1 MKQVLIAM
9 TLCWCLA
16 AGSLQAQG
24 VQVVKDDSTGLAT
37 ATVAMDDSLPDGR
50 HRAHSMNISMNGHES
65 AAADDEGDDDNA
77 LLGISLSE
85 QSRTAVVIVLIVF
98 GCCVLLPV
106 LIVFISMRYRY
117 KMRRDECLLAARALE
132 KGQPLPES
140 LFYPKAESDLRTKG
154 IRNIFLGLGLA
165 LLLGFIC
172 GASLS
177 TIGLFISLLG
187 MGQVATYYTRPKR
200 QAGSEA
206 DKTPQ
211 PQATAQAPSDTAPA
225 EAAPDV
231 SSLPPEHV
239 DTSGK

>member
-1 MKQVLIAM
+1 M

-16 AGSLQAQG
+16 AGSMQAQG
-24 VQVVKDDSTGLAT
+24 VQVVKDDSTGLTT

-50 HRAHSMNISMNGHES
+50 HRTNAISISMNGQER
-65 AAADDEGDDDNA
+65 AAADDEEDDDNA
-77 LLGISLSE
+77 LFGISLSE

-117 KMRRDECLLAARALE
+117 KMRRDECLLATRALE
-132 KGQPLPES
+132 KGQPLPET
-140 LFYPKAESDLRTKG
+140 LFYPKAESDLRSKG

-177 TIGLFISLLG
+177 TIGIFISLLG

-211 PQATAQAPSDTAPA
+211 AQAPAQGASDAAPA
-225 EAAPDV
+225 DAAPDV
-231 SSLPPEHV
+231 SSLQPEHF
-239 DTSGK
+239 DTSDK